1 MTVKSKGI
9 DKIKLLQAVTTI
21 VTGIIMLNAVLKKN
35 TKQNMNLKVKDE
47 REVFSP
53 ENRVGTV
60 QY

>member
-35 TKQNMNLKVKDE
+35 KK
-47 REVFSP
+47 
-53 ENRVGTV
+53 
-60 QY
+60 

>member
-35 TKQNMNLKVKDE
+35 TK
-47 REVFSP
+47 
-53 ENRVGTV
+53 
-60 QY
+60 